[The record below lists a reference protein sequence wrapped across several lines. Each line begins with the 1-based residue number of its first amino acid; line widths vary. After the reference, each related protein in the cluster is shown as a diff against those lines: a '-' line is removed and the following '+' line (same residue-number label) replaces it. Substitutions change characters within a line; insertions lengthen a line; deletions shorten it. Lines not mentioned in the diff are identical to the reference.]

1 MQRCRKGPAGSRA
14 PGAGFRTRRARPP
27 GRARPGELSVRSEM
41 GVGDGGLSYR
51 TDLAPLPRSRGRGSY
66 CVQLGPP
73 RIRSRQS
80 DGITVEPSRE
90 PSTAADPPV
99 RSCNAIGAIVCLS
112 GTSLPDWPSFEEDD
126 VAGLDDEARAA
137 FRELAISC
145 HPRSTAALRRAAAP
159 RGGEEVDLIAASV
172 DLRAATDIQRRCGH
186 GARPIGSGEGGQ
198 IADII
203 ECRCPLEQG
212 PTHDV
217 CGDRIAASEA
227 FARGLLKRQL
237 AGELRPPAASL
248 GDEPVSAARR

>member
-172 DLRAATDIQRRCGH
+172 DLAPQLIFSAVAVMVRAQSKAAKAATLATSSSVAARLSKARCLRRSHRGLRSFRPRTPQAPTRWRAASTSC
-186 GARPIGSGEGGQ
+186 
-198 IADII
+198 
-203 ECRCPLEQG
+203 
-212 PTHDV
+212 
-217 CGDRIAASEA
+217 
-227 FARGLLKRQL
+227 FARR
-237 AGELRPPAASL
+237 
-248 GDEPVSAARR
+248 